1 MKTIKL
7 FGDLQQFKAEW
18 SLNVKTVAEAM
29 RAIEANRPG
38 FIAYADQDDYVLV
51 LVDQD
56 NPDAIRQVTQHNA
69 LAPWANEEL
78 WVIPRPRG
86 EVVAA
91 GAAIVVAGY
100 SIAVGSA
107 IAAFALAV
115 VLNIVIAVAI
125 SFIAQ
130 LISGTNKGVEP
141 AETEPY
147 ESKPSY
153 LMNGVVNT
161 TRQGHRIPL
170 LYGGP
175 LLVGSMVLSA
185 DIHTKDVPA

>member
-7 FGDLQQFKAEW
+7 YGDLQRFKQEW
-18 SLNVKTVAEAM
+18 SLNVKTVAESM

-38 FIAYADQDDYVLV
+38 FIGYADQGDYVLV
-51 LVDQD
+51 LVDHD
-56 NPDAIRQVTQHNA
+56 NPNASRQVTQNTA
-69 LAPWANEEL
+69 LEAWAHEEL
-78 WVIPRPRG
+78 WVIPRVSG
-86 EVVAA
+86 NTGVETVIAIGATAGVAIGATTAAVIA
-91 GAAIVVAGY
+91 GLIN
-100 SIAVGSA
+100 IA
-107 IAAFALAV
+107 
-115 VLNIVIAVAI
+115 IAVAI
-125 SFIAQ
+125 SVIAKV
-130 LISGTNKGVEP
+130 ISGTNSGVRPE
-141 AETEPY
+141 ETEPY

-185 DIHTKDVPA
+185 DIHTKDIPA

>member
-7 FGDLQQFKAEW
+7 YGDLQRFKAEW

-38 FIAYADQDDYVLV
+38 FIAYADQGDYVLV

-56 NPDAIRQVTQHNA
+56 NHEAIRQVTQNTA
-69 LAPWANEEL
+69 LEAWANEEL
-78 WVIPRPRG
+78 WVIPKPKG
-86 EVVAA
+86 ETGAEIVAFVA
-91 GAAIVVAGY
+91 GAAFAGTAAG
-100 SIAVGSA
+100 IA
-107 IAAFALAV
+107 IAIV
-115 VLNIVIAVAI
+115 INIAIAVAL

-141 AETEPY
+141 ADTEPY